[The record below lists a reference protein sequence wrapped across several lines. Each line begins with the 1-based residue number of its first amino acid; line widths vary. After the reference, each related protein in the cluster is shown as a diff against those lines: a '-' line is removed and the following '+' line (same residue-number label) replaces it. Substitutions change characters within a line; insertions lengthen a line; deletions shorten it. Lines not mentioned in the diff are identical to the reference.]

1 MLIRSSAFQDTRS
14 QNEASWLGVESL
26 LSHDARGIYHPVRFL
41 PNICLI
47 ILCVMAPLNV
57 KDALAKKSS
66 KAKIKKKS
74 GDQDQAKKAYLEAQ
88 RLFKAEE
95 YELALPLFEKA
106 YRLSN
111 AKPTSIL
118 ALAQCLR
125 MNKLYARSIARFTE
139 YLQTDE
145 GKKNA
150 VRVSETLK
158 ILEQQFAKI
167 QALEAQH
174 EKHKKAAEAKRV
186 KEREELAKKVA
197 EQIVIPG
204 MPSPPGMAKEED
216 SITSKP
222 WFWITLGLVVAGVGT
237 GGVIVGLNANTADN
251 DYYGTTGVLLAP

>member
-1 MLIRSSAFQDTRS
+1 MTP
-14 QNEASWLGVESL
+14 LG
-26 LSHDARGIYHPVRFL
+26 
-41 PNICLI
+41 
-47 ILCVMAPLNV
+47 V
-57 KDALAKKSS
+57 KDAQAKKGSR
-66 KAKIKKKS
+66 AKIKKKS
-74 GDQDQAKKAYLEAQ
+74 GDQDQAKKAYLDAQ

-95 YELALPLFEKA
+95 YELALPLFEEA

-111 AKPTSIL
+111 GKPTSIL

-150 VRVSETLK
+150 IRVSETLK

-174 EKHKKAAEAKRV
+174 EKERKASEAQR
-186 KEREELAKKVA
+186 ERETEELAKKVA
-197 EQIVIPG
+197 EQIVIPV

-216 SITSKP
+216 SLTSKP
-222 WFWITLGLVVAGVGT
+222 WFWVTLGLVIAGAGT
-237 GGVIVGLNANTADN
+237 GGIVVGLNAQTSDE
-251 DYYGTTGVLLAP
+251 YRGTTGLLLTP